1 MTDILL
7 IDSDTQHAEALAA
20 ELCEQGLQVSAQAQL
35 PEQTSLSQHPCVV
48 VLDEIVEPYL
58 SDFASSVPTIVLT
71 RSGSIPA
78 AVSFIKRG
86 AADYLSLPLDT
97 AQILA
102 AIERATTNPMVV
114 ARPQPADF
122 PMIGSSPAMQQLKA
136 NIAKAGPTDSTVLI
150 LGQSG
155 TGKELVA
162 RALHA
167 ASARAAAPLISINC
181 ATIPHNL
188 IEAEL
193 FGLEQFESG
202 AHAHRGLIET
212 AEGGTLFLDEVAEL
226 PPAAQARLLRV
237 LKGENRRVGST
248 ATEPT
253 NVRIIAATHRNL
265 SDLTEQG
272 QFRQDLFYRLNVV
285 SFEIVPLNQRKE
297 DIHEIA
303 VWLLER
309 TSKRLNKTGLS
320 FAQEALQVLVDY
332 HWPGNVRELENALER
347 AVILADNN
355 SEITQA
361 LLAIQPVSKPAPTTV
376 DAAADPDQT
385 SLEDY
390 FVRFVTDNQDNF
402 TETELAEKL
411 GISRKSLWERRQRLN
426 IPRRRTRKRGPRRDT
441 TAT

>member
-7 IDSDTQHAEALAA
+7 IDSDTAHASALAA
-20 ELCEQGLQVSAQAQL
+20 ELCEQGLATTAHAHL
-35 PEQTSLSQHPCVV
+35 PSIASLSRHQCVV
-48 VLDEIVEPYL
+48 ILDDIVEPHL
-58 SDFASSVPTIVLT
+58 ANFAKNVPTVVIT
-71 RSGSIPA
+71 RSGSIAA
-78 AVSFIKRG
+78 AVTFIKRG
-86 AADYLSLPLDT
+86 AADYLPLPLDT

-102 AIERATTNPMVV
+102 AIERATTHPGAAV
-114 ARPQPADF
+114 RPQLADF
-122 PMIGSSPAMQQLKA
+122 PMIGSSAAMQQLKA

-167 ASARAAAPLISINC
+167 ASSRAQAPLISINC

-202 AHAHRGLIET
+202 AHSHRGLIEA

-237 LKGENRRVGST
+237 LKGENRRVGSS
-248 ATEPT
+248 ATEPA

-265 SDLTEQG
+265 ADLTEKD

-285 SFEIVPLNQRKE
+285 SFEIVPLNERKE
-297 DIHEIA
+297 DIHDIA
-303 VWLLER
+303 QWLLER
-309 TSKRLNKTGLS
+309 TSKRLNKTDLKFS
-320 FAQEALQVLVDY
+320 DEALQVMRDY

-361 LLAIQPVSKPAPTTV
+361 LLAINPTATPTGRA
-376 DAAADPDQT
+376 DDNTADPDQT

-426 IPRRRTRKRGPRRDT
+426 IPRRRTRKRGPRRD
-441 TAT
+441 ANAS

>member
-7 IDSDTQHAEALAA
+7 IDSDTKHAEALAM
-20 ELCEQGLQVSAQAQL
+20 ELCEQGLVARANAQL
-35 PEQTSLSQHPCVV
+35 PALASLPQHQCVV
-48 VLDEIVEPYL
+48 ILDEIVEPHL
-58 SDFASSVPTIVLT
+58 SHVASSVPTIVLT
-71 RSGSIPA
+71 RAGSIAA
-78 AVSFIKRG
+78 AVAYIKRG
-86 AADYLSLPLDT
+86 AADYLPLPLDT

-102 AIERATTNPMVV
+102 AIERATTNPLVV
-114 ARPQPADF
+114 QRPQLADF

-167 ASARAAAPLISINC
+167 ASARAAAPLVSINC

-202 AHAHRGLIET
+202 AHAHRGLIES

-237 LKGENRRVGST
+237 LKGENRRVGSS
-248 ATEPT
+248 ATEPA

-285 SFEIVPLNQRKE
+285 SFEIVPLHQRKE

-303 VWLLER
+303 LWLLER

-320 FAQEALQVLVDY
+320 FSKEALQVLVDY

-361 LLAIQPVSKPAPTTV
+361 LLAIQPLAKPAATALDT
-376 DAAADPDQT
+376 AADPDQT

-426 IPRRRTRKRGPRRDT
+426 IPRRRTRKRGPRRDSGST
-441 TAT
+441 